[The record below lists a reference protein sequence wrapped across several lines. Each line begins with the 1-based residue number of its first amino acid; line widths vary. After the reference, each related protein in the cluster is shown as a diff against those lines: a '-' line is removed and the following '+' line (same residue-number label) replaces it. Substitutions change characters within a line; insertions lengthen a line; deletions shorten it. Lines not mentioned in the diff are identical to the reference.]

1 MKAFLSP
8 AKAAFSGPLKTCE
21 AQIRSSFR
29 EERHL
34 KLELKKKVR
43 KLFKKG
49 FNSFQDRLID
59 GQFAF
64 NWLNLNRIPSS
75 SVTCV

>member
-34 KLELKKKVR
+34 KLELKKEVR
-43 KLFKKG
+43 KLFKEG
-49 FNSFQDRLID
+49 FNNVLDRLV
-59 GQFAF
+59 
-64 NWLNLNRIPSS
+64 NLHVNG
-75 SVTCV
+75 